1 MGSVLD
7 DLRRE
12 QFAEHAAL
20 TPATRLRLGERLGEE
35 ALALLMSAQGLDRES
50 AIRLTTATRRT
61 GRRRCR
67 CLDEGS

>member
-20 TPATRLRLGERLGEE
+20 TPAERLKLGETLGEE
-35 ALALLMSAQGLDRES
+35 ALALLMSAQGLDRAS
-50 AIRLTTATRRT
+50 ATRLTRATRRT
-61 GRRRCR
+61 GRRPCR
-67 CLDEGS
+67 CLDEDP